1 MHQNFVQTSFIK
13 EMSFFQ
19 ITGEKILHSSS
30 DLQHTSSCIFPY
42 DKEEFPWHPGT
53 VKRTK
58 QRLES
63 STTRQLSSDSATSSC
78 ASLVKTPSSE
88 TLLFNFAEA
97 INDTLI
103 DRTKTTNA
111 EITTNSAI
119 SEKIDIPSVSESKN
133 SRLSFSAP
141 EPSSLDLV
149 TQGCALSRST
159 SNVSEQTKTSVKR
172 QKSCLENWQKETLN
186 SKKTEEGLETSS
198 LGKVQNL
205 KKEFEAKSSI
215 TCLEQTVPEPLHDNA
230 QKTTKNRSLPSSPVC
245 VHQTKENPKVGDDL
259 NFDNIRSV
267 FESKKEDGQVVRM
280 RQKYPKPNRNN
291 SRYSCFEVSVDKNSS
306 RVGGTPLISN
316 INKPEENEQLKR
328 PPKVPAVQQI
338 AATVIATAA
347 KKKQQQFGKTHPLA
361 RINIK
366 PRHNNPVYNTM

>member
-1 MHQNFVQTSFIK
+1 M
-13 EMSFFQ
+13 
-19 ITGEKILHSSS
+19 
-30 DLQHTSSCIFPY
+30 
-42 DKEEFPWHPGT
+42 
-53 VKRTK
+53 KRTK

-78 ASLVKTPSSE
+78 ASLAKTPSSE

-119 SEKIDIPSVSESKN
+119 SEKIDIPSVESGAFKN

-159 SNVSEQTKTSVKR
+159 SNVSSDVSELTKTSVKR
-172 QKSCLENWQKETLN
+172 QKSCLENWQKDSQTF
-186 SKKTEEGLETSS
+186 KKTEEGLETSS

-205 KKEFEAKSSI
+205 KKEFEAKSSS
-215 TCLEQTVPEPLHDNA
+215 TCLEQTVPEPLHENA
-230 QKTTKNRSLPSSPVC
+230 QKKNRSLPSSPVC

-267 FESKKEDGQVVRM
+267 FETKKEDGQVVRM

-291 SRYSCFEVSVDKNSS
+291 ARYSCFEVSVDKN
-306 RVGGTPLISN
+306 RMGGTQLISN

>member
-1 MHQNFVQTSFIK
+1 M
-13 EMSFFQ
+13 
-19 ITGEKILHSSS
+19 
-30 DLQHTSSCIFPY
+30 
-42 DKEEFPWHPGT
+42 
-53 VKRTK
+53 
-58 QRLES
+58 
-63 STTRQLSSDSATSSC
+63 A
-78 ASLVKTPSSE
+78 KTPSSE

-119 SEKIDIPSVSESKN
+119 SEKIDIPSVESGAFKN

-159 SNVSEQTKTSVKR
+159 SNVSALTKTSVKR
-172 QKSCLENWQKETLN
+172 QTSCLENWQKESQTFN

-205 KKEFEAKSSI
+205 KKEFEAKSSS
-215 TCLEQTVPEPLHDNA
+215 TCLEQTVPEPLHENA

-267 FESKKEDGQVVRM
+267 FETKKEDGQVVRM

-291 SRYSCFEVSVDKNSS
+291 SRHSCFEVSD
-306 RVGGTPLISN
+306 L

-361 RINIK
+361 RINYK